1 MLEVGFADF
10 SFKDMTKPTRERTI
24 KILSSLVNYAKFRER
39 RLTTFEQV
47 SAAGV
52 G

>member
-10 SFKDMTKPTRERTI
+10 SFKDMTKPTQDRII
-24 KILSSLVNYAKFRER
+24 KILSSLVNYAKFREQ
-39 RLTTFEQV
+39 RLATFEQF

-52 G
+52 S